1 MTDDVIQTWALAS
14 LLEAYQQKVYL
25 VHDRL
30 DDIEDSGKSETE
42 DDRRWMQSKREEID
56 DLHAEIMRRI
66 ES

>member
-14 LLEAYQQKVYL
+14 LLEAYHQKVYL
-25 VHDRL
+25 VHDYL
-30 DDIEDSGKSETE
+30 NDIEDSARPETD
-42 DDRRWMQSKREEID
+42 DDRRWIQSKREEID